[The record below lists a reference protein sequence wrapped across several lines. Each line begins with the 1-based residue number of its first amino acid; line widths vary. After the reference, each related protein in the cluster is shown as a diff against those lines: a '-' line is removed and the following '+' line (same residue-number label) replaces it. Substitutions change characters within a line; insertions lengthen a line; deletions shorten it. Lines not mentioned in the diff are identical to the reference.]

1 MASDQAILDKQR
13 YFQSV
18 HKLTHLKGPRDKI
31 TSVVIPWVLFGSAA
45 FMMVRG
51 IWNMSTGQGK
61 LSGK

>member
-45 FMMVRG
+45 FMMG
-51 IWNMSTGQGK
+51 TGLSKLYTGTGK
-61 LSGK
+61 KEGA